1 MYKDG
6 DYRGLSLEDVI
17 WAIHEELEEN
27 RAFLQMS
34 LLDPDPDPDNR
45 PAEALRMR
53 KIMELAGVMEDVL
66 DTLVAEA
73 CEGKPEKVRSG
84 EKEIVGE
91 ESQGEAAD
99 GQEAEADNSGYVY
112 TPRNLTPEEG
122 KSGHIPGSEGGV
134 DLEYKIHTLGC
145 PDGGDNIEQDW
156 DMDAMGNEMG
166 DIKQAKKKEK
176 KKKGKKSKKDKK
188 GKKKKKK

>member
-134 DLEYKIHTLGC
+134 DVEYRSHTPGK
-145 PDGGDNIEQDW
+145 PDESENIEQDW
-156 DMDAMGNEMG
+156 NMDAVG
-166 DIKQAKKKEK
+166 DEAEDVKKKK
-176 KKKGKKSKKDKK
+176 DKTKKGKKSKKDKK
-188 GKKKKKK
+188 GKKKGKKK